1 MCVERSKECRRRL
14 PRPGVVLLSFSTCP
28 QTTGESREQ
37 LLYETR
43 SIQSTDYTMKTA
55 NYVFNEDQSVA
66 WWVVAVSSVGRR
78 FAAVQRF
85 IFPGLHVRDESAFF
99 YVSCEI
105 TSLARNSRVRPLL
118 SVKRHLM
125 TLHPVLRTIRS
136 IQLIRLLF
144 PRCYCQEHT
153 TRVFLLLGLLLCCG
167 CRAKIS
173 WNACKREA
181 LATLAVRSR

>member
-55 NYVFNEDQSVA
+55 NYVINVDQSIA

-105 TSLARNSRVRPLL
+105 TSLARNSRASDRF
-118 SVKRHLM
+118 SQSKD
-125 TLHPVLRTIRS
+125 I
-136 IQLIRLLF
+136 
-144 PRCYCQEHT
+144 
-153 TRVFLLLGLLLCCG
+153 
-167 CRAKIS
+167 
-173 WNACKREA
+173 
-181 LATLAVRSR
+181 